1 MFNSVKSENAFS
13 HNNKRS
19 VKRVKTREG
28 DNKRR
33 WMGKHTATKKM
44 PISVFTCVIV
54 HLSEYTIFF
63 SIEDTTISDRL
74 NGRGFFFSFTRR
86 RLWPSSWR
94 RRKLESSTDY
104 FLFRASVAR
113 RNQIQESDIRKTR
126 DFKEIKWKSERKK
139 KQIWVCFSSW
149 NHLSTFSTRMAF
161 RRDVAQNTLYRMFAI
176 LGDSFLFSRKHLTRR
191 DTKGKQKKKVL
202 LSPLS
207 LSLSPCSSR
216 NGFTSLR
223 YALNR

>member
-33 WMGKHTATKKM
+33 WMGKHTTTKKNAHQRFHLCHRT
-44 PISVFTCVIV
+44 PVWV
-54 HLSEYTIFF
+54 HHLLFH
-63 SIEDTTISDRL
+63 
-74 NGRGFFFSFTRR
+74 RGHNYIRQVKWPWFFFSFTRR

-139 KQIWVCFSSW
+139 KA
-149 NHLSTFSTRMAF
+149 NM
-161 RRDVAQNTLYRMFAI
+161 
-176 LGDSFLFSRKHLTRR
+176 GLF
-191 DTKGKQKKKVL
+191 
-202 LSPLS
+202 
-207 LSLSPCSSR
+207 
-216 NGFTSLR
+216 F
-223 YALNR
+223 